1 MDRSIL
7 CVDVRA
13 FPVAVERVVDPR
25 LRGRPVLV
33 APEGSARALVV
44 AASDEAVRE
53 GVRAGM
59 PVALA
64 MRRCP
69 GAILRPTDE
78 RLYRRATA
86 AVLSLLGGYTPLLE
100 PSSPGRAFLDL
111 TGTGRLHGQA
121 PDAAARIRRDI
132 IDRLRLEATVGVA
145 INKLVSRVAARVIRP
160 DGLYD
165 VFPGSE
171 AAFLEPLPIL
181 LLPGAMEMTAG
192 AGSHARPGA
201 RAGPGTSAA
210 GVRFDDLGIAR
221 VGDLVA
227 LSPAQARL
235 AFGWRGERLRR
246 QALGLDETPVRPP
259 ERAPAVAE
267 DETLAEP
274 TNATGD
280 LLRVLLD
287 LSERAGARLRRG
299 RAATARL
306 RVTVRHA
313 DDVTAPAE
321 AALRAPV
328 AADLVLFREA
338 RALLDQ
344 ARARRVAVRWIELRC
359 LDLVRGARQMDLF
372 GPHAGAE
379 PLSEAMDRLRA
390 RYGTATVVW
399 GRRLEPGAARQA
411 ARAARSTPAPARR
424 TSS

>member
-1 MDRSIL
+1 VDRSIL
-7 CVDVRA
+7 CVDVPA

-53 GVRAGM
+53 GARAGM

-69 GAILRPTDE
+69 GAVLRPTDE

-111 TGTGRLHGQA
+111 TGTGRLFGQA
-121 PDAAARIRRDI
+121 PDAAARIRREV

-171 AAFLEPLPIL
+171 AAFLEPLPVL
-181 LLPGAMEMTAG
+181 LLPGAMEMSAGPGMRIGAGSRAG
-192 AGSHARPGA
+192 AGA
-201 RAGPGTSAA
+201 TAA

-221 VGDLVA
+221 VGDLIA

-246 QALGLDETPVRPP
+246 QGLGLDETPVRPP

-267 DETLAEP
+267 DESLAEP
-274 TNATGD
+274 TNATDD

-287 LSERAGARLRRG
+287 LCERAGTRLRRG

-313 DDVTAPAE
+313 DDVVAPAE
-321 AALRAPV
+321 AALRAPA
-328 AADLVLFREA
+328 AADLVLFRAA

-359 LDLVRGARQMDLF
+359 LDLTRGARQMDLF
-372 GPHAGAE
+372 GSLAEAE

-390 RYGTATVVW
+390 RFGAGAVVW
-399 GRRLEPGAARQA
+399 GRRLGARI
-411 ARAARSTPAPARR
+411 ARR
-424 TSS
+424 TPS